1 MEKKLEKKEV
11 QKIECNKEKGRRNK
25 ETNNIHVYFLKK
37 NSYLLLLFNKDKLSQ
52 IQKLINHK
60 D

>member
-1 MEKKLEKKEV
+1 MEKKLEKREV

-25 ETNNIHVYFLKK
+25 ETNKIHVYFIKK
-37 NSYLLLLFNKDKLSQ
+37 NSYLFLLFNKDKLSQ

-60 D
+60 H